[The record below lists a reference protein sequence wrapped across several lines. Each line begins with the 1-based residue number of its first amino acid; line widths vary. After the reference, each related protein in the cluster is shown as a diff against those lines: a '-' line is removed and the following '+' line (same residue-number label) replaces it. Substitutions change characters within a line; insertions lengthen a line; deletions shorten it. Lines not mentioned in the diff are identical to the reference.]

1 MKDFKEDSTL
11 EELGVDSLMITEVMS
26 EVRKHSEL
34 EISAADFATLLDIK
48 SLRTYLLARGCGG
61 IGNGSTC
68 DPSSD
73 SGEESVSAPPAS
85 SATSVKSLTVLRGD
99 FHSDLAKLVAS
110 HLKSNR
116 SIDRETNLADEGLD
130 SLLCIELANGIRK
143 DFGAS
148 IDMGLLDGDLTY
160 GDLLDM
166 VTSHC
171 QPLMPLVKAKVAST
185 MPGPAP
191 GIEISTNDPPTQAE
205 EGPAPMGRAQQAFE
219 NIRFD
224 YDVFTKE
231 TGFAGFWKQYTPHRH
246 GLSWPYRGGV

>member
-1 MKDFKEDSTL
+1 
-11 EELGVDSLMITEVMS
+11 VI
-26 EVRKHSEL
+26 
-34 EISAADFATLLDIK
+34 
-48 SLRTYLLARGCGG
+48 
-61 IGNGSTC
+61 
-68 DPSSD
+68 
-73 SGEESVSAPPAS
+73 
-85 SATSVKSLTVLRGD
+85 VLRGGY
-99 FHSDLAKLVAS
+99 HSDLAKLVAS
-110 HLKSNR
+110 HLESNM
-116 SIDRETNLADEGLD
+116 SINRETNLANEGLD
-130 SLLCIELANGIRK
+130 SLLCIELANDINQE
-143 DFGAS
+143 FGAS

-205 EGPAPMGRAQQAFE
+205 EAPMGRAQQAFE

-231 TGFAGFWKQYTPHRH
+231 TGFAGFWKTVYPTQARLVLAYTVEAFATL
-246 GLSWPYRGGV
+246 G